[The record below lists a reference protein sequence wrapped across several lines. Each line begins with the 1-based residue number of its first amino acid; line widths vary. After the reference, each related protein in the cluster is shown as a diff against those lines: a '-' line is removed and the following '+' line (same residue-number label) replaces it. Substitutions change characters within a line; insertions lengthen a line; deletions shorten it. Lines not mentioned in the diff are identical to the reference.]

1 MVSSAEVLAIL
12 HYQHAYHSAL
22 PSWATVDIEHLNMA
36 DKDPSD
42 ITADRGSLDTTPQDE
57 IKPTSSK
64 DLDETY
70 NFYKQQDVRNIDADE
85 AKRVLRKIDLH
96 IMPLLMGTY
105 MLQYL
110 DKSSINF
117 ASVFGLIED
126 NHLSGSQ
133 YSWYV

>member
-1 MVSSAEVLAIL
+1 MSEKHCGDIIANRGESIDVIAEDA
-12 HYQHAYHSAL
+12 
-22 PSWATVDIEHLNMA
+22 
-36 DKDPSD
+36 
-42 ITADRGSLDTTPQDE
+42 

-70 NFYKQQDVRNIDADE
+70 DVYRQQDAREVDPDE

-110 DKSSINF
+110 DKASINF

-126 NHLSGSQ
+126 NHLSGNQ
-133 YSWYV
+133 YSWYVPSGCTCRALSSLIVGAG